1 MAVPHAASGA
11 ALPRSGPSATHA
23 DRDPAEIESS
33 LRSAVARQ
41 ELRLVFQPE
50 FDLHSGAVTAIEAL
64 VRWQHP
70 SLGELEPEAFIS
82 LAERSGLIR
91 EVGAWVIDNAL
102 AAFASWAAN
111 DLADGIVLRIN
122 VSPVQL
128 ADTDIADQL
137 AAALT
142 EHGVAGESVCV
153 ELTENE
159 PLRDPEAVAESL
171 RRLKGLGV
179 ISAIDDLATG
189 YSTLSNLRLLPFD
202 VIKIDRTLVSGIDH
216 DVRAQLIV
224 SAIIGLASSFEVGV
238 VAEGVENDA
247 ELAMVLRLGCDRA
260 QGHYLGKP
268 MSAEAIRQLL
278 SDAFHT
284 TQRAHRA
291 N

>member
-1 MAVPHAASGA
+1 M
-11 ALPRSGPSATHA
+11 
-23 DRDPAEIESS
+23 
-33 LRSAVARQ
+33 
-41 ELRLVFQPE
+41 
-50 FDLHSGAVTAIEAL
+50 
-64 VRWQHP
+64 
-70 SLGELEPEAFIS
+70 
-82 LAERSGLIR
+82 
-91 EVGAWVIDNAL
+91 
-102 AAFASWAAN
+102 
-111 DLADGIVLRIN
+111 
-122 VSPVQL
+122 
-128 ADTDIADQL
+128 
-137 AAALT
+137 
-142 EHGVAGESVCV
+142 
-153 ELTENE
+153 TENE

-247 ELAMVLRLGCDRA
+247 ELAMLLRLGCDRA

-268 MSAEAIRQLL
+268 MSADAIRQLL

-284 TQRAHRA
+284 TQRAHRR
-291 N
+291 

>member
-1 MAVPHAASGA
+1 MAVPRAASG
-11 ALPRSGPSATHA
+11 LPMPPVTDAG
-23 DRDPAEIESS
+23 RDPAEIESS
-33 LRSAVARQ
+33 LRSAVARD

-50 FDLHSGAVTAIEAL
+50 FDLRSGAVTAIEAL
-64 VRWQHP
+64 VRWLHP
-70 SLGELEPEAFIS
+70 SLGELEPDSFIS

-102 AAFASWAAN
+102 EAFASWSAN
-111 DLADGIVLRIN
+111 GLSGGIVLRIN

-128 ADTDIADQL
+128 ADTAFADQL

-153 ELTENE
+153 ELTEHE

-171 RRLKGLGV
+171 RRLKALGV

-224 SAIIGLASSFEVGV
+224 SAIIGLAGSFEVGV

-247 ELAMVLRLGCDRA
+247 ELAMLLRLGCDRA
-260 QGHYLGKP
+260 QGHHLGKP
-268 MSAEAIRQLL
+268 MAAEAIRQLL
-278 SDAFHT
+278 SDAYHST
-284 TQRAHRA
+284 ERAHHA